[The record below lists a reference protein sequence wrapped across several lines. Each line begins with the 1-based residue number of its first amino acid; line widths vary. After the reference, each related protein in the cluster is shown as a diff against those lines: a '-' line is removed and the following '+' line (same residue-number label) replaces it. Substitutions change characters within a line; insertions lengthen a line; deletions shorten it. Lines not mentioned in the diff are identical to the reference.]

1 MKRENATSRYHGSNI
16 FGTQQSFLTEKA
28 ICTVEQWKKRLGHR
42 KVIYNIFFSFF
53 FAIFEGPR
61 FLKSQDFFLYS
72 QLKTY

>member
-42 KVIYNIFFSFF
+42 KVIYNIFFFVF

-61 FLKSQDFFLYS
+61 FLESQDFFLYS

>member
-1 MKRENATSRYHGSNI
+1 MERQNATSRYHGSKI

-42 KVIYNIFFSFF
+42 KVIYNIFFPVF

-61 FLKSQDFFLYS
+61 FLESQDFFLYS